1 MSINPAYVFEGLLPS
16 DIIKYE
22 LTKYNLSERQER
34 QEFIKINKDN
44 YYEKI
49 LPNIDIILDE
59 FRFWAARALDHDE
72 SEFSMDEFYSNAF
85 KTLVFFR
92 TEIIKY
98 KREGVDIQKA
108 ILCSNKIKRDINDQ
122 LIGLCNNTDI
132 WLEEWNDLYE
142 TLIFGGIT
150 IYEIR
155 ISSTTDC
162 GGGKDAPK
170 PDLDGRWW
178 GSNPSR
184 NEGISMDVTNNNI
197 NILNDDLY

>member
-59 FRFWAARALDHDE
+59 FRFWSYTVDHDE
-72 SEFSMDEFYSNAF
+72 SEFSMDEFYRNAF

-170 PDLDGRWW
+170 PDRWGW
-178 GSNPSR
+178 GNPSR
-184 NEGISMDVTNNNI
+184 NEGISMDVTINNI